1 MEDIVIFGSGG
12 MAREVAFLIEQIN
25 EASPHWNILGFV
37 ETDRERVGQQVG
49 KYRVYCTEEELFDK
63 SLSAAIGI
71 GTPAVNHKITSRFAQ
86 HTNIRFPNLIHPSVI
101 RDEPRVALGRGNI
114 LCAGNIFT
122 TDIAIGSFNIFN
134 FNGIYAHDVRLG
146 DCCVFNSGVKLSG
159 GVEIGSRC
167 LVGAGA
173 TVLQYLKIGDEVTVG
188 AGSVVTKDV
197 AAGTTVVGVPARPLD
212 RA

>member
-25 EASPHWNILGFV
+25 DASPQWNILGFV

-49 KYRVYCTEEELFDK
+49 KYRVYCTEEELLDK
-63 SLSAAIGI
+63 TLSAAVGI
-71 GTPAVNHKITSRFAQ
+71 GTPAVNQKITSRFAQ
-86 HTNIRFPNLIHPSVI
+86 HANIRFPNLTHPSVL

-114 LCAGNIFT
+114 ICANNIFT
-122 TDIAIGSFNIFN
+122 TDITIGSFNIFN
-134 FNGIYAHDVRLG
+134 FSGIYAHDVRLG

-173 TVLQYLKIGDEVTVG
+173 TILQYLKIGDEVTVG

-197 AAGTTVVGVPARPLD
+197 TAGTTVIGVPAKPLD
-212 RA
+212 RV